1 MKIGLVTGSDDL
13 EKCFMVRRAV
23 FMEEQGVTDEEE
35 WDGLDKD
42 CRHYLAQ
49 NANGPTAV
57 ARALPK
63 GKAAKIQ
70 RVAVLKPN
78 RGTGLGR
85 QLMLAVLEDIRQE
98 GFQEAVLDS
107 QSYAIPFYQRLGFV
121 AKGPEFD
128 DAGIP
133 HRRMSLLF
141 KD

>member
-1 MKIGLVTGSDDL
+1 MKIDLVTSSDDL
-13 EKCFMVRRAV
+13 EKCFIVRRAV
-23 FMEEQGVTDEEE
+23 FMDEQGVTDEEE

-49 NANGPTAV
+49 DPTGPIAV

-70 RVAVLKPN
+70 RVAVLKPH

-85 QLMLAVLEDIRQE
+85 QLMLAVLEDVRQE
-98 GFQEAVLDS
+98 GFQEAILDS

-128 DAGIP
+128 DVGIP
-133 HRRMSLLF
+133 HRRMSLLL